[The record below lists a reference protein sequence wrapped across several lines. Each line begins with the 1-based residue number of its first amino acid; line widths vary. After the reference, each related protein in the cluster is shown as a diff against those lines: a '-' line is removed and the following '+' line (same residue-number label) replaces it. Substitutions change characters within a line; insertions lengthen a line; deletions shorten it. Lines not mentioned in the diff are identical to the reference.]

1 MVYVATSYFT
11 SLILGMLLEVRRA
24 GFVGVSLIWWLRGK
38 EPACRC
44 RRHKRCRF
52 NPWVRKIPWR
62 RKWQPTPVFLPG
74 KPLFRGAWWAPAHG
88 VAESDTTEWL
98 STHPGAC
105 AAAQGPRLRSF

>member
-24 GFVGVSLIWWLRGK
+24 GFVCVSLIWWLRGK

-52 NPWVRKIPWR
+52 NP
-62 RKWQPTPVFLPG
+62 
-74 KPLFRGAWWAPAHG
+74 
-88 VAESDTTEWL
+88 
-98 STHPGAC
+98 
-105 AAAQGPRLRSF
+105 